1 MPQVDGNTFENNSI
15 SSVYGNSFVSNT
27 TADTSR
33 LTVGYPTTGITG
45 LALTTAPPPKA
56 NWDVVAPAAPV
67 EEGPL
72 AWLRRRISEVTENVP
87 W

>member
-1 MPQVDGNTFENNSI
+1 MAHNDSI
-15 SSVYGNSFVSNT
+15 SSVYNNSFVSNT

-33 LTVGYPTTGITG
+33 LTVGYPTVGNANLGIT
-45 LALTTAPPPKA
+45 TATGDTA
-56 NWDVVAPAAPV
+56 NWGAVVAPAVPV

-72 AWLRRRISEVTENVP
+72 AWLQRRISEVTENVP